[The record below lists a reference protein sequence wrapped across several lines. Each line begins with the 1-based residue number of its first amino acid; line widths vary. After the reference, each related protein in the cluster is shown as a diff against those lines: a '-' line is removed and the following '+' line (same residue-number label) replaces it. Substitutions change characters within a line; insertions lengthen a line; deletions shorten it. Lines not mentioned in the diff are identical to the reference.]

1 MRALYSVVP
10 RRTSTSPTWE
20 GCCGLAESSNCD
32 QGSNEVE
39 AHRFLFGLII
49 MRSFCSQK
57 RRKNMVT
64 LATNLAT
71 SLVPSRLGR
80 GFFLHRA
87 FKGLSLH
94 EHTLLEYVA

>member
-1 MRALYSVVP
+1 
-10 RRTSTSPTWE
+10 
-20 GCCGLAESSNCD
+20 
-32 QGSNEVE
+32 
-39 AHRFLFGLII
+39 
-49 MRSFCSQK
+49 
-57 RRKNMVT
+57 MVT